1 MAIVDCI
8 LWGEFPLRTFDLVIL
23 LTSVLDRLV
32 EGNGNWPKEA
42 LNYLSIMELQIIS
55 PDR

>member
-1 MAIVDCI
+1 MMAIVDCI
-8 LWGEFPLRTFDLVIL
+8 LWGEFPLRTFDLVML

-42 LNYLSIMELQIIS
+42 LNY
-55 PDR
+55 